1 MARDAQADGRADHPD
16 LISVPRITIE
26 LDPYADQAGVCAA
39 FIRIWDARSDHAIGD
54 HHHGFRGRRRT
65 GWNRLAA
72 V

>member
-26 LDPYADQAGVCAA
+26 LDPYR
-39 FIRIWDARSDHAIGD
+39 RI
-54 HHHGFRGRRRT
+54 GR
-65 GWNRLAA
+65 NRLAA